1 MSEYVD
7 KLKRRLR
14 IGDTEQDALLEDLIT
29 DAAMFAQGYTGRE
42 TLPEGAGSAIVELA
56 AISYNRLGIEG
67 QSAHAE
73 GSVSIHVDGLP
84 VMLKAQLD
92 GMRIAKVG

>member
-1 MSEYVD
+1 MSEYLD

-14 IGDTEQDALLEDLIT
+14 MEDTEQDALLEDLIT
-29 DAAMFAQGYTGRE
+29 DAAAFAQGYTGRE
-42 TLPEGAGSAIVELA
+42 TLPEGAGAVIVELA
-56 AISYNRLGIEG
+56 VISYNRLGTEG

-73 GSVSIHVDGLP
+73 GSISIRVDGLP